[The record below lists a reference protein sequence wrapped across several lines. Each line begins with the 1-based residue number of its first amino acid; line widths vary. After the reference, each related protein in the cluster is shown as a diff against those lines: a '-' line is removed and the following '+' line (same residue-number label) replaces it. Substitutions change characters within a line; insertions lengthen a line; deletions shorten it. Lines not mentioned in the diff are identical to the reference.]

1 MKRKL
6 LLLLLIFI
14 SGCSVVRIN
23 TSSID
28 NIVDVVLSKNNKLYN
43 EEGIGYQYYIPRGV
57 THIET
62 DEQTEKLY
70 CNGDYYYLY
79 IDTVSYFYKKH
90 QTHIQRSDYY
100 YYKEIDNNGKG
111 YIAISKVD
119 NLYYID
125 FYYNFAKVEAAVTK
139 DKINMAI
146 LNASYIL
153 STVKY
158 NKKIVKLMLDEEYFT
173 NKTGKYKIFDN
184 STKSNKFELKVEEDQ
199 K

>member
-1 MKRKL
+1 MKKS
-6 LLLLLIFI
+6 LLLLLIFFI
-14 SGCSVVRIN
+14 SGCSIVRIN

-79 IDTVSYFYKKH
+79 IDTVSYFYKKE
-90 QTHIQRSDYY
+90 QTKYQNMNSY
-100 YYKEIDNNGKG
+100 YYKSIDNNGKG
-111 YIAISKVD
+111 YIEINQID

-125 FYYNFAKVEAAVTK
+125 FYYNYARVEAAVTK
-139 DKINMAI
+139 DKINTAI

-158 NKKIVKLMLDEEYFT
+158 NKKIVKLMLDEDYFT

-199 K
+199 R